1 MSFRSHHRLALGGVT
16 LLAAAGLGLAASD
29 PLPGAPGG
37 AKAAPGGGRPNIV
50 LIQTDDQTYRQ
61 LTRRVMPNTKRLL
74 AQHGTR
80 FTDYVAST
88 AQCCPSRASLLT
100 GQYAHNHGVTSNNVG
115 YPGLVDKGNVL
126 PVWLQRAGYRTIH
139 VGKFLNGYERSVE
152 PDSVVAPGWD
162 EWHSVLGN
170 TQLLRLR
177 PVRQRHR
184 PASRKAA
191 RGPHHARAQP
201 GRRAPGQEVRAQG
214 APLLPP
220 ARPAGATC
228 RDSSTTPRPL
238 RPGAH
243 PRAGRQEAVQGRGAT
258 ESTVVQRGGHERQTQ
273 LPERRRRRWDPP
285 RDERF
290 ASTGAA
296 PSPRSAASIAA
307 SRRSMTR

>member
-1 MSFRSHHRLALGGVT
+1 MSLRSHHRLALGGVT

-74 AQHGTR
+74 AQHGTS
-80 FTDYVAST
+80 FTDYIAST

-115 YPGLVDKGNVL
+115 YPGLVDKDNVL

-139 VGKFLNGYERSVE
+139 VGKFLNGYERSAE

-162 EWHSVLGN
+162 QWHSVLGN
-170 TQLLRLR
+170 THYYDYDLFVNGTVRHHGRRRGDHITHVLNRDAVRLVKRYAPKGHPFYLQLD
-177 PVRQRHR
+177 QRAPHVGT
-184 PASRKAA
+184 AA
-191 RGPHHARAQP
+191 R
-201 GRRAPGQEVRAQG
+201 
-214 APLLPP
+214 PL
-220 ARPAGATC
+220 
-228 RDSSTTPRPL
+228 RPL

-243 PRAGRQEAVQGRGAT
+243 PRAGRQERCSGT
-258 ESTVVQRGGHERQTQ
+258 
-273 LPERRRRRWDPP
+273 RRC
-285 RDERF
+285 
-290 ASTGAA
+290 
-296 PSPRSAASIAA
+296 RSH
-307 SRRSMTR
+307 RRSTRRT